1 MDWWLY
7 ERYRRCKYIS
17 IFILLCFIMFVLYSI
32 NLSLHL
38 SCNMLLFVLFMGAQI
53 NKTHKIENTLD
64 TRFNFTST
72 YRNSI
77 KAVSLQVLFGSNDV
91 LGQVQII

>member
-1 MDWWLY
+1 
-7 ERYRRCKYIS
+7 
-17 IFILLCFIMFVLYSI
+17 MFVAYSI
-32 NLSLHL
+32 NHSLHL
-38 SCNMLLFVLFMGAQI
+38 SCNMLLFVLFMGAQT